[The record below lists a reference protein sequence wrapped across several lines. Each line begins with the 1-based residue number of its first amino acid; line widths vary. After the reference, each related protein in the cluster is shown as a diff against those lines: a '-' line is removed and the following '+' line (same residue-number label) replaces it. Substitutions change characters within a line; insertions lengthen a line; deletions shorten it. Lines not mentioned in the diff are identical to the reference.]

1 MLKIEYVKKED
12 LKPYVNNA
20 KIHTGEQ
27 VEQIKKS
34 IEEFGFNDPI
44 AVWHDNEIIEGHG
57 RLLAVMEMPD
67 IKKVPI
73 IRLDDLTE
81 EQRKAYTLV
90 HNKLTMNTD
99 FDADLLSL
107 ELDDIVDIDMEQ
119 FGFDLDIDIESDN
132 ENKER
137 TDINYKESISV
148 VIDCKNDEEAET
160 IFNKLTEEGYICH
173 ISTL

>member
-1 MLKIEYVKKED
+1 MLTIEYVKKAE

-34 IEEFGFNDPI
+34 IREFGFNDPI
-44 AVWHDNEIIEGHG
+44 AVWHENEIIEGHG
-57 RLLAVMEMPD
+57 RLLAVMEMPE
-67 IKKVPI
+67 ITEVPI
-73 IRLDDLTE
+73 IRLDELSD

-99 FDADLLSL
+99 FDIDLLSL
-107 ELDDIVDIDMEQ
+107 ELDDITNIDMSE
-119 FGFDLDIDIESDN
+119 FGFDTDLGE
-132 ENKER
+132 EEAPTKEP
-137 TDINYKESISV
+137 KEAKFDDSISV
-148 VIDCKNDEEAET
+148 VIDCDDETQAEE
-160 IFNKLTEEGYICH
+160 IYNKLTEEGYTCH